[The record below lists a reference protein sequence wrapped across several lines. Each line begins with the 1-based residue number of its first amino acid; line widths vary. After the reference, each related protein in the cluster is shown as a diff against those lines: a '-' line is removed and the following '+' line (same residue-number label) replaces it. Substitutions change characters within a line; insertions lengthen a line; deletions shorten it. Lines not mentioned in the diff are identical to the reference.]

1 MNKLNL
7 GNKLALITIACILPS
22 VFLAS
27 FFINYQTNKLLVD
40 EADRFIQVSLQST
53 HSLIEQQLRDVQ
65 KTAKVMSTSPSF
77 FEALKTGVSSG
88 LEDKLNTIAHT
99 YQELFYVAIISKDHK
114 VFAINSRDHLNTHLT
129 PRSLL
134 GRNVLNHP
142 LMPDFHQS
150 ETTMGAPGLDPY
162 FNDLSIIGSGRAQWF
177 ASPIMENGVTLG
189 WFLMA
194 YRFEESIGDTLNKAI
209 DRLKAHGYPL
219 IGGHLANDH
228 SHEHE
233 GDKHDHSNYQDHEEK
248 NLYLGGKRYVIEFYF
263 DTNELSKPLRYQ
275 TFILMSS
282 VIPMVLIL
290 VAGLLW
296 ISNRL
301 ILKRI
306 RNLEIG
312 ANAFTSGK
320 FDFRIDDDGGDE
332 ITSLALSFNEMGA
345 SIVHYKQDMESQ
357 IKERTAEAE
366 ESSRFLSNVLNQAA
380 DAIITIDEKGLIRSF
395 NQAAEEMFGY
405 SYDEVKDRNVKMLM
419 PESIAKH
426 HDHYLFAHLN
436 RGGDVAI
443 RASREL
449 FGVRKSGQEFPMELS
464 VSKVTSSNGQFFTGL
479 IRDISE
485 KRLAQQQLA
494 ESKKQLELVVDNTAV
509 GIWDWHLATGKVD
522 FNRRWAQI
530 VGYELEELEP
540 TSIETWSSLA
550 HPEDL
555 QKSGDL
561 LEQHWSGKTT
571 HYVSESRMK
580 HKDGH
585 WVWVLDTGRVVEWDE
600 NGAPLR
606 MVGTHLDIT
615 EKKQAEFEM
624 VRLSRIA
631 NQTDNAVVVTDIH
644 GNVEWV
650 NVSFT
655 RVTGYSL
662 EEVQGK
668 SPGSLLQGPDT
679 DPETVAIMNS
689 AIGKGQPFHVEIL
702 NYHKSGRP
710 YWLDLRCNPLLD
722 DKGEL
727 QGFMAIEADITQQKA
742 AEEQLARQRQLLEQ
756 MSQQGRIGAW
766 EVDLVKNKIYWSDMT
781 RTIHEVSEDYEPDM
795 DTAINFYKEG
805 ESRDRISQAVEL
817 GIEKGQAW
825 HEELQLVTAR
835 GREIWVIATGNAE
848 FKNGQC
854 VRLFGSFQDV
864 DSRVKQQHELAH
876 AKEEAEQ
883 AAIVKSSFLA
893 SMSHEIRTPMNG
905 VLGML
910 GLLQKSALSKE
921 QLHHV
926 NLAKSSG
933 ESLLT
938 LINDIL
944 DFSKVE
950 AGKLDLEFLD
960 FDLRAMLGDFAESIA
975 QKAQEKG
982 LELILDVQGIE
993 MAMVKGDPGR
1003 VRQILTN
1010 LVGNA
1015 IKFTDQG
1022 EVIIEAVVTP
1032 AEDNKLLLRT
1042 SIKDTGI
1049 GIPED
1054 RQATLFDSFT
1064 QVDASTTRKYGGT
1077 GLGLAICKQ
1086 LCELMSGHI
1095 EIESEKGKG
1104 SCFSFEVEL
1113 EASDEVKPSI
1123 PTVFIQGAKILILD
1137 DNSTNRSVLRGQ
1149 LELWGADVTEAS
1161 SGQQALELIDKAQ
1174 QDSEQTQ
1181 FKVVFV
1187 DFQMPLMDGAEF
1199 GAKVRE
1205 EKALD
1210 SVKLVMMTSISNR
1223 GDAKFFADLGFDAYF
1238 PKPTTTSDLY
1248 NALSVVIED
1257 GEALSYA
1264 SPLVTH
1270 HYLKELEYG
1279 QDGAKEA
1286 QTISVNEPTDELKTT
1301 DEPSEASWPEDARL
1315 LLVEDNY
1322 INQAVAQ
1329 GVLEGMGLTCD
1340 IAGNGVEAITALR
1353 QAPTD
1358 APYTLVLMDCQMPE
1372 MDGYQATQEIRN
1384 GAAGERFRDVSIV
1397 AMTANAMKGDKE
1409 KCLEAGMNDYLSK
1422 PIEAGALNAML
1433 KKWLVVG

>member
-27 FFINYQTNKLLVD
+27 FFINFQTNKLLVD

-53 HSLIEQQLRDVQ
+53 YNLIERQLAEVQ
-65 KTAKVMSTSPSF
+65 RSTRILSVSSEF
-77 FEALKTGVSSG
+77 SDALKKENNAG
-88 LEDKLNTIAHT
+88 LEEKLNLISAT
-99 YQELFYVAIISKDHK
+99 YDEIFYVAILKKDHSIFALNSKDHFGRFITPK
-114 VFAINSRDHLNTHLT
+114 GLLSKSAIENPLAPKFH
-129 PRSLL
+129 PR
-134 GRNVLNHP
+134 
-142 LMPDFHQS
+142 
-150 ETTMGAPGLDPY
+150 ETTMGAPGLDPF
-162 FNDLSIIGSGRAQWF
+162 FNQLSLLEEGRAQWF
-177 ASPIMENGVTLG
+177 AAPIIEKDDTLG
-189 WFLMA
+189 WILMV
-194 YRFEESIGDTLNKAI
+194 YRFDEAIGETLTKSVE
-209 DRLKAHGYPL
+209 RLKAHGYPL
-219 IGGHLANDH
+219 VGGHIAHDH
-228 SHEHE
+228 LHDHAGE
-233 GDKHDHSNYQDHEEK
+233 KHDHSEYQEHEK
-248 NLYLGGKRYVIEFYF
+248 SLYLGGKRFVLEFYF
-263 DTNELSKPLRYQ
+263 DTNELAKPLRNQ
-275 TFILMSS
+275 TLILMSS
-282 VIPMVLIL
+282 VIPLVFIL

-296 ISNRL
+296 VSNRL

-306 RNLEIG
+306 RNLEMG
-312 ANAFTSGK
+312 ANAFTSGQ
-320 FDFRIDDDGGDE
+320 FNFRIDDQGGDE
-332 ITSLALSFNEMGA
+332 ITSVALSLNELGG
-345 SIVHYKQDMESQ
+345 SIAHYKEDMESQ
-357 IKERTAEAE
+357 VQARTADAE
-366 ESSRFLSNVLNQAA
+366 ESSSFLSNVLNQAA
-380 DAIITIDEKGLIRSF
+380 EAIITIDEKGMIRSF
-395 NQAAEEMFGY
+395 NQAAEEIFGY

-436 RGGDVAI
+436 RGGDAAI
-443 RASREL
+443 KPGREL
-449 FGVRKSGQEFPMELS
+449 YGVRKSGLQFPMELS
-464 VSKVTSSNGQFFTGL
+464 VSKVVSSKGQFFTGL

-485 KRLAQQQLA
+485 KRIAQQELA

-509 GIWDWHLATGKVD
+509 GIWDWHLATGKVN

-530 VGYELEELEP
+530 VGYELEELQP
-540 TSIETWSSLA
+540 TSIETWSSFA

-555 QKSGDL
+555 KKSGDL
-561 LEQHWSGKTT
+561 LEQHWSGKTS
-571 HYVSESRMK
+571 HYVCEARMK
-580 HKDGH
+580 HKEGH

-600 NGAPLR
+600 SGAPLR

-662 EEVQGK
+662 EEVLGK

-679 DPETVAIMNS
+679 DPETVKEMNAAIE
-689 AIGKGQPFHVEIL
+689 KGQPFHVEIL

-722 DKGEL
+722 DQGEL
-727 QGFMAIEADITQQKA
+727 QGFMAIEADITQQKK
-742 AEEQLARQRQLLEQ
+742 AEEELARQRLMLEQ
-756 MSQQGRIGAW
+756 MSLQGRIGAW

-781 RTIHEVSEDYEPDM
+781 RAIHEVAEDYDPDM
-795 DTAINFYKEG
+795 ETAINFYKEG

-825 HEELQLVTAR
+825 HEELQLVTAK

-848 FKNGQC
+848 FKNDKC

-883 AAIVKSSFLA
+883 AAITKSSFLA

-910 GLLQKSALSKE
+910 GLLQKSSLSKE

-960 FDLRAMLGDFAESIA
+960 FDLRAMLGDFSESIA

-982 LELILDVQGIE
+982 LELILDVKGIE
-993 MAMVKGDPGR
+993 MVMVKGDPGR
-1003 VRQILTN
+1003 IRQIVTN

-1015 IKFTDQG
+1015 IKFTDRG
-1022 EVIIEAVVTP
+1022 EVTIEAVVTP
-1032 AEDNKLLLRT
+1032 SKGNKLLLRT
-1042 SIKDTGI
+1042 SIRDTGI

-1086 LCELMSGHI
+1086 LCELMNGHI
-1095 EIESEKGKG
+1095 EIQSEMGKG
-1104 SCFSFEVEL
+1104 SCFSFEIEL
-1113 EASDEVKPSI
+1113 ETSKEVKPTI
-1123 PTVFIQGAKILILD
+1123 PTVFIQGSKILILD

-1149 LELWGADVTEAS
+1149 LELWGADVTEAG
-1161 SGQQALELIDKAQ
+1161 SGPQALELINAAHQ
-1174 QDSEQTQ
+1174 NSEQEQ
-1181 FKVVFV
+1181 YNVVFV
-1187 DFQMPLMDGAEF
+1187 DFQMPMMDGAEF
-1199 GAKVRE
+1199 GSKVRE
-1205 EKALD
+1205 NKALD
-1210 SVKLVMMTSISNR
+1210 RVKLVMMTSISNR

-1257 GEALSYA
+1257 GEALSNA

-1270 HYLKELEYG
+1270 HYLKELVYG
-1279 QDGAKEA
+1279 QDGVKEA
-1286 QTISVNEPTDELKTT
+1286 QTISVNASTEELKPTY
-1301 DEPSEASWPEDARL
+1301 ESSESSWPEDARL

-1422 PIEAGALNAML
+1422 PIEGGALNAML
-1433 KKWLVVG
+1433 KKWLLAV